1 VWGAGLGI
9 DTVLPAAEF
18 EQSGGKLLL
27 SHGVTGVLVGT
38 RATEMDYR
46 RLLNHHRST
55 TRWFRTVPMIK
66 HIRHGPCAAC
76 DAAPGWPLVLGCRTR
91 PKPMVISPD

>member
-38 RATEMDYR
+38 RAT
-46 RLLNHHRST
+46 
-55 TRWFRTVPMIK
+55 
-66 HIRHGPCAAC
+66 
-76 DAAPGWPLVLGCRTR
+76 
-91 PKPMVISPD
+91 